1 MGLSA
6 DDDAYIRANFVPLD
20 ELCDAQ
26 GVDPAETRRLVAA
39 GRLPHPSYVLDAG
52 TEMVPR
58 DYFDLAEAAGGVEH
72 LREMFLQ
79 RYRAAAGPGSTPA
92 EEEWEAYLT
101 GAYGVCLNR
110 VSPETIVHKEMLV
123 KRTEALLS
131 SPFPQESEW
140 RKELRESVDDLDRL
154 ERPFAQYDRER
165 FGEPTSRDRCI
176 TAARERYPDVF
187 ATAATRQ

>member
-1 MGLSA
+1 VLKTSSWIVVYSSQPENGLDYKIPPEEWQGWEFRNRSFRELGRLPEAIEFLDRHLGQGLSGGP
-6 DDDAYIRANFVPLD
+6 D
-20 ELCDAQ
+20 
-26 GVDPAETRRLVAA
+26 RRFHQAKAGLEAA

-110 VSPETIVHKEMLV
+110 VSPETIVQV
-123 KRTEALLS
+123 APPS
-131 SPFPQESEW
+131 SLRQSEW
-140 RKELRESVDDLDRL
+140 SST
-154 ERPFAQYDRER
+154 PMA
-165 FGEPTSRDRCI
+165 
-176 TAARERYPDVF
+176 
-187 ATAATRQ
+187 